1 MHLEE
6 EEYALVQTLGLQ
18 RESYLP
24 LRVFD
29 DSAIRQAEMDPLA
42 GLIGVV
48 SSNSSLSTSSGS
60 DRMGIRLLLRP
71 APEDWS
77 APWQNRMQARRDG
90 EDRESRSS
98 PSARP
103 DSGPGAGVILALAG
117 LNWLFYNSGNI
128 PGMVLFNGVLVAG
141 GLAGFGLWR
150 RFFSGTRRRPYLDE
164 TLVEE
169 KLKSLGFQT
178 ELQIVRTYRRGDDY
192 GLALDSIEQVI
203 NCIRSFDDPAG
214 NSWQPGRLFRYV
226 GESVARR
233 DYVGN
238 AASSGD
244 SSSGGDS
251 SGGVPSGG
259 VPSGGVPSGGDSSLG
274 RIFKWLATKDF
285 DVHPFVGG
293 SRIMGWLD
301 SKRARRTVLSA
312 REAASVWH
320 LPLGMN
326 EMASMERIASG
337 SLVPFLGALSSS
349 GEDAGPVVGKSGNR
363 SIRLP
368 ESSIQKH
375 GIILGRSGVGKST
388 LIKHI
393 VGYKLDRK
401 AKGKD
406 DGAIVVIDPHADL
419 VRDILTMVPPEIVHK
434 VRLLDFGRTDRV
446 PGINLVDPEL
456 FPDRDRC
463 VDTIV
468 NTVRHLWEH
477 WGGRLEDLLKNSL
490 LMVYE
495 FNSHPETKREDML
508 TMLDIL
514 SLLEDG
520 TPAGKGKKNSG
531 VEMSAFQRTVIQRVR
546 DPRLKQWFNM
556 YLGWPQET
564 RAEAVGPVHSRV
576 GAYAASQRASVVMGQ
591 RESTIMLNDVLQE
604 GLVLLVSTAQGT
616 IGRGPAAL
624 MGGTMV
630 SLVESALRAQ
640 ESIDPSK
647 RAKCLLVCDEF
658 QTVTGADWEG
668 MLAEDRKYG
677 CSILLA
683 TQSLVRLQTEDR
695 NLKAGVLGNVGVIV
709 GYQMSAEDAR
719 IISAEMDAERVPE
732 KFLVNLN
739 PHHCCVRIN
748 SNTTCY
754 PAFSMKTLP
763 PPDMIRSREEADE
776 AVAAVLEASR
786 SYTVDYAEVRARLD
800 QEVQRRLEGGDK
812 LSTLLVPVGSD
823 LDADPDAT
831 MYDNAVSSGAS
842 GPPVQQVA
850 GPSFDGQE
858 FQDGPEVDSVPDGD
872 GATLAPVGAA
882 SEPVPVGTS
891 PEPVEVSSEPVPVG
905 AFLESVEVSPV
916 PAPFEASP
924 ASEPVGAA
932 PASVGAARAVESLIS
947 KGLSEEVIDQ
957 SQLSP
962 EALSYI
968 DQVGPRDPAVR
979 DLIDRNNAHHIGK
992 AYRNANRDAEARIKR
1007 EVAEQVGEKLE
1018 DIHQVALA
1026 EALLIARSELA
1037 LTLSEPEEG
1046 PRDLSRLRGSGSED

>member
-1 MHLEE
+1 
-6 EEYALVQTLGLQ
+6 
-18 RESYLP
+18 
-24 LRVFD
+24 
-29 DSAIRQAEMDPLA
+29 
-42 GLIGVV
+42 
-48 SSNSSLSTSSGS
+48 
-60 DRMGIRLLLRP
+60 
-71 APEDWS
+71 
-77 APWQNRMQARRDG
+77 
-90 EDRESRSS
+90 
-98 PSARP
+98 
-103 DSGPGAGVILALAG
+103 
-117 LNWLFYNSGNI
+117 
-128 PGMVLFNGVLVAG
+128 
-141 GLAGFGLWR
+141 
-150 RFFSGTRRRPYLDE
+150 
-164 TLVEE
+164 
-169 KLKSLGFQT
+169 
-178 ELQIVRTYRRGDDY
+178 
-192 GLALDSIEQVI
+192 
-203 NCIRSFDDPAG
+203 
-214 NSWQPGRLFRYV
+214 
-226 GESVARR
+226 
-233 DYVGN
+233 
-238 AASSGD
+238 
-244 SSSGGDS
+244 
-251 SGGVPSGG
+251 
-259 VPSGGVPSGGDSSLG
+259 
-274 RIFKWLATKDF
+274 
-285 DVHPFVGG
+285 
-293 SRIMGWLD
+293 MGWLD

-490 LMVYE
+490 LIVYE

-591 RESTIMLNDVLQE
+591 RESTIMLNDVLQD

-640 ESIDPSK
+640 ESIDPAK

-732 KFLVNLN
+732 KFLINLN

-763 PPDMIRSREEADE
+763 PPDMIRTREEGDE

-858 FQDGPEVDSVPDGD
+858 FQDGPEVESVPDGD

-882 SEPVPVGTS
+882 SEPEPVGTS
-891 PEPVEVSSEPVPVG
+891 PEPEPVEASPAPVP
-905 AFLESVEVSPV
+905 VEVSPV
-916 PAPFEASP
+916 PVEASLVP
-924 ASEPVGAA
+924 VEASRVPVEASRVPVEVSRVPVGE
-932 PASVGAARAVESLIS
+932 ARAVESLVS
-947 KGLSEEVIDQ
+947 KGLSAKVIDQ

-968 DQVGPRDPAVR
+968 DQIGLRDPAVR
-979 DLIDRNNAHHIGK
+979 DLVDRNNAHHISK
-992 AYRNANRDAEARIKR
+992 AYKKANRDVGARIER
-1007 EVAEQVGEKLE
+1007 EVAEQLGERLE
-1018 DIHQVALA
+1018 DIHQEALA

-1037 LTLSEPEEG
+1037 VTLSEPEEG
-1046 PRDLSRLRGSGSED
+1046 PRDFSRLRGSGSGD

>member
-1 MHLEE
+1 MK
-6 EEYALVQTLGLQ
+6 
-18 RESYLP
+18 
-24 LRVFD
+24 
-29 DSAIRQAEMDPLA
+29 
-42 GLIGVV
+42 
-48 SSNSSLSTSSGS
+48 SLS
-60 DRMGIRLLLRP
+60 
-71 APEDWS
+71 
-77 APWQNRMQARRDG
+77 
-90 EDRESRSS
+90 
-98 PSARP
+98 
-103 DSGPGAGVILALAG
+103 
-117 LNWLFYNSGNI
+117 
-128 PGMVLFNGVLVAG
+128 
-141 GLAGFGLWR
+141 
-150 RFFSGTRRRPYLDE
+150 
-164 TLVEE
+164 
-169 KLKSLGFQT
+169 FQT

-226 GESVARR
+226 GESVTRR
-233 DYVGN
+233 DYVGK
-238 AASSGD
+238 ADSSGD
-244 SSSGGDS
+244 STSGDS
-251 SGGVPSGG
+251 TSGDSTGGVPS
-259 VPSGGVPSGGDSSLG
+259 VAAPSGGASSLG
-274 RIFKWLATKDF
+274 RIFNWLATKDF

-312 REAASVWH
+312 REAASIWH

-337 SLVPFLGALSSS
+337 SLVPFLGALSSA

-776 AVAAVLEASR
+776 AVASVLEASR

-812 LSTLLVPVGSD
+812 LSTLMVPVGSD
-823 LDADPDAT
+823 LEEVDPEASA
-831 MYDNAVSSGAS
+831 YDHAVTSGTS
-842 GPPVQQVA
+842 QPRGQQVA
-850 GPSFDGQE
+850 GPSFDGGE
-858 FQDGPEVDSVPDGD
+858 SQDGPDD
-872 GATLAPVGAA
+872 AALAAVGAA
-882 SEPVPVGTS
+882 SESVPA
-891 PEPVEVSSEPVPVG
+891 G
-905 AFLESVEVSPV
+905 AFLESVEASPEPAPVEASLEPAPVEASEPDPFGASPDPDPVEISPVLEPVEISPV
-916 PAPFEASP
+916 P
-924 ASEPVGAA
+924 EPVETPPA
-932 PASVGAARAVESLIS
+932 PVGVARAPVGTARAVENLVS
-947 KGLSEEVIDQ
+947 KGMSEKVIDQ

-962 EALSYI
+962 EALTYI
-968 DQVGPRDPAVR
+968 DEIGLRDPAVR
-979 DLIDRNNAHHIGK
+979 ELMDRNNAHHIGK
-992 AYRNANRDAEARIKR
+992 AYRNANRGAEARIKR
-1007 EVAEQVGEKLE
+1007 EVAEQVAEQRAN
-1018 DIHQVALA
+1018 IHQEALA
-1026 EALLIARSELA
+1026 EALLITRSELA

-1046 PRDLSRLRGSGSED
+1046 PRDLSRLRGSASED